1 MNTSHHFHSWR
12 CLGGVVYVVVII
24 QRTQVKW
31 STQICCNFPCSEGNL
46 TLVMYALL
54 HVIMTWKTLW
64 EHLECL
70 RGFYFLRNM
79 AWKSFSLVFQSTQ
92 CQRALLLTASCC
104 ALKGLSGALC
114 RNSHLSFSSHFCCP
128 PRLGVEWNYRPLV
141 IWVLRT
147 LKLKSFMNS
156 QILRTFCSSPY
167 LGTRINAQNC
177 VTGIYYTTNILF
189 FIILLVWLVC

>member
-1 MNTSHHFHSWR
+1 MASHTLTALFHAQVVKSICFLIVRASWVMNTSHHFHSWR

-31 STQICCNFPCSEGNL
+31 SKQICCNFPCSEGNL

-54 HVIMTWKTLW
+54 HVTMAWKTLW

-104 ALKGLSGALC
+104 ALKGLRGALC
-114 RNSHLSFSSHFCCP
+114 RNSHLSFSSHLCCP
-128 PRLGVEWNYRPLV
+128 SRLGVDWNYRPLV

-147 LKLKSFMNS
+147 LKFYEQSH
-156 QILRTFCSSPY
+156 PE
-167 LGTRINAQNC
+167 
-177 VTGIYYTTNILF
+177 NILLKPIF
-189 FIILLVWLVC
+189 RH